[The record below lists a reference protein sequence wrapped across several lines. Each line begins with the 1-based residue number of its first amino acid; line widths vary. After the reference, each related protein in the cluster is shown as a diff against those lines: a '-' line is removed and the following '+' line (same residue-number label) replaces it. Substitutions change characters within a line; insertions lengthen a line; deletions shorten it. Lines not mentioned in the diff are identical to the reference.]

1 MITPLDKDSQPVVEL
16 PSVAYLQSPLLEFI
30 QLPPYFCEATLN
42 GLQAV
47 EATKIKETIVK
58 KEIRVEKA
66 YI

>member
-1 MITPLDKDSQPVVEL
+1 M
-16 PSVAYLQSPLLEFI
+16 

-42 GLQAV
+42 GLQVV